1 VVRSWRIVPVLILA
15 AGHLAC
21 GKLDPCGNEVIS
33 RVASPGGAYHAIIFE
48 RDCGATS
55 DFSTQ
60 VSVLPA
66 EAFFREQPSVWCA
79 TEQGNV
85 LVIDGD
91 HGAAPA
97 GPGGGPEVA
106 ARWEDEHRLVLTYD
120 PRARVFRANLGVGA
134 VVVQHRRSTDLK

>member
-1 VVRSWRIVPVLILA
+1 MVRSWSIPSALILA

-21 GKLDPCGNEVIS
+21 GKVDPCGNEVIS
-33 RVASPGGAYHAIIFE
+33 RVASPGGAYQAIIFE
-48 RDCGATS
+48 RDCGATTG
-55 DFSTQ
+55 FSTQ

-66 EAFFREQPSVWCA
+66 DAFFREQPSVWCA

-106 ARWEDEHRLVLTYD
+106 AAWEDEHHLVLTYH
-120 PRARVFRANLGVGA
+120 PRARVFLANLGVGA
-134 VVVQHRRSTDLK
+134 VVVQHRRSAEVK

>member
-1 VVRSWRIVPVLILA
+1 VVRSWRIPLVLIV
-15 AGHLAC
+15 AGGLAC
-21 GKLDPCGNEVIS
+21 GKVDPCGNEVIS
-33 RVASPGGAYHAIIFE
+33 RVASPGGAYQAIIFE
-48 RDCGATS
+48 RDCGATTG
-55 DFSTQ
+55 FSTQ
-60 VSVLPA
+60 VSVLPGDA
-66 EAFFREQPSVWCA
+66 VFREQASFWCP

-106 ARWEDEHRLVLTYD
+106 ARWEDEHRLVLSYH

-134 VVVQHRRSTDLK
+134 VVIQHRRSADVK